1 MRPIWIGLDTDEKG
15 RICMAVLTGDR
26 PWTQTKTV
34 RYLDLQQFQDAW
46 EESFNDCK
54 FDFAVALDYF
64 EFVRGPSEVVAWLT
78 VRRDMVLD
86 YFNFP
91 GLYPHFEDD
100 VREVPDTFH
109 KAYVLAMCAYYRGH
123 AQQTARNLILEVYS
137 LQRRLQRLEE
147 GLNRMAYTTPLHRG
161 DPNGIYCPF

>member
-15 RICMAVLTGDR
+15 RICMAELTGDR

-64 EFVRGPSEVVAWLT
+64 EFVRGPSELVAWLT
-78 VRRDMVLD
+78 ARRDIVLD

-91 GLYPHFEDD
+91 GLYPYFEDE
-100 VREVPDTFH
+100 VREMPGTFH
-109 KAYVLAMCAYYRGH
+109 KAY
-123 AQQTARNLILEVYS
+123 QQTARNLMLEVYS

-147 GLNRMAYTTPLHRG
+147 GLNRMAYTTPPHRC